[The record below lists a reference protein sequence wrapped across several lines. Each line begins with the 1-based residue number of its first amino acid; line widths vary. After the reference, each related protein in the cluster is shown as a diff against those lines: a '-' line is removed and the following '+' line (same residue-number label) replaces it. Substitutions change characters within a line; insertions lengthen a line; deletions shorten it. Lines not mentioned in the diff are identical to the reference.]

1 MVLKTT
7 SLIIDSEIIKK
18 IKIVCA
24 KKEVTQTELIK
35 EYLTDGLI
43 KDGVKF
49 D

>member
-18 IKIVCA
+18 IKVVCA
-24 KKEVTQTELIK
+24 NKEITQTELIQ
-35 EYLTDGLI
+35 EYLIQGLK